1 LCNGDALDRILVL
14 DPRYLYAIDVV
25 GIDMNYR
32 GYQRVLRRNADTQ
45 RITAKIEEVA
55 EEAIGPLAELPEQKR
70 LLVLRTINELTDS
83 LLTVKFHPADDEI
96 GVVSPI

>member
-1 LCNGDALDRILVL
+1 MDRILVL
-14 DPRYLYAIDVV
+14 AANYLYAIYVV

-83 LLTVKFHPADDEI
+83 LLTVKFHPSDDDL

>member
-1 LCNGDALDRILVL
+1 
-14 DPRYLYAIDVV
+14 
-25 GIDMNYR
+25 MNYR